1 MRLAPG
7 VPRLARVRDG
17 RVITGLCGGVASL
30 TGYAPGTV
38 RVVFVLGAVLTL
50 GTLVV
55 AYLALSALVPAAQA

>member
-1 MRLAPG
+1 
-7 VPRLARVRDG
+7 
-17 RVITGLCGGVASL
+17 VITGLCGGGAAL
-30 TGYAPGTV
+30 TGYAPATV